1 MARSMFRI
9 SLALFFAALFALRVD
24 AQQLVQGTTPTGALY
39 AFAVPDDWN
48 GDLIIY
54 GHGIV
59 DPAAPIAL
67 PTTQD
72 GFTVLKEAL
81 LERGFAVA
89 YSSYSENGYAL
100 KDAFHRLHELPALF
114 KDRVHRR
121 PDRVYLVGHSL
132 GAVAVQML
140 AERHPAKYNG
150 ALAMCGFVSGGVPEV
165 QYLGDVRVLFDAYFP
180 GVLPGNVLE
189 VPTPPVLF
197 QPPEALFMGV
207 LSALQQGLVTPGTPT
222 LAFAAAAKLPFLSVQ
237 ELIAAAMNA
246 IGFNLRF
253 TADLLARTNGKS
265 FYDNL
270 DTIYPP
276 AVDAIVG
283 RFTAER
289 RGLNYL
295 DRFYSPSGDISFPVM
310 TVHSTRDP
318 VVPLFHETG
327 YAALAPDA
335 WLVQRTVN
343 SFGHCNINQQ
353 EVLTAFDD
361 LVRWVKYG
369 ERPAGGDATIR

>member
-9 SLALFFAALFALRVD
+9 SLALFFAALLALRAD

-114 KDRVHRR
+114 EERVNRQ
-121 PDRVYLVGHSL
+121 PDRVYLMGHSL

-140 AERHPAKYNG
+140 AEQFPARYDG
-150 ALAMCGFVSGGVPEV
+150 ALAMCGFVSGGRPEV

-189 VPTPPVLF
+189 VPTPPAPF
-197 QPPEALFMGV
+197 QPRRAAVHGRAECPAAGALHAGHANARVCVRREAAIHLGAGAHRRRDERHRFQ
-207 LSALQQGLVTPGTPT
+207 S
-222 LAFAAAAKLPFLSVQ
+222 PFH
-237 ELIAAAMNA
+237 
-246 IGFNLRF
+246 G
-253 TADLLARTNGKS
+253 
-265 FYDNL
+265 
-270 DTIYPP
+270 
-276 AVDAIVG
+276 
-283 RFTAER
+283 
-289 RGLNYL
+289 
-295 DRFYSPSGDISFPVM
+295 
-310 TVHSTRDP
+310 
-318 VVPLFHETG
+318 
-327 YAALAPDA
+327 
-335 WLVQRTVN
+335 
-343 SFGHCNINQQ
+343 
-353 EVLTAFDD
+353 
-361 LVRWVKYG
+361 
-369 ERPAGGDATIR
+369 